1 LNKELLQKLIY
12 MESLYFHPEE
22 GVAVPASPSVSPFD
36 PLLSKETALMTPP
49 PVATEVVLQKRKD
62 RESQDNEVD
71 KSSPSAEQ
79 HIKRI
84 KGE

>member
-1 LNKELLQKLIY
+1 

-22 GVAVPASPSVSPFD
+22 EVAVPASPSVTPVD

-62 RESQDNEVD
+62 RDSQDNEVD
-71 KSSPSAEQ
+71 KSSPSAE
-79 HIKRI
+79 
-84 KGE
+84 